1 MSEVTKKRTMFG
13 KKSDSPKQSEE
24 NVSSRTNE
32 RKIIRK
38 TSGLRNDKTEWYGV
52 VLEEK
57 MHISNGVAK
66 FYPQK
71 MQFINSRAIFDV
83 LEEGQSMQI
92 EE

>member
-1 MSEVTKKRTMFG
+1 MSEVTKKRTRFG
-13 KKSDSPKQSEE
+13 KKSDSPEQSET
-24 NVSSRTNE
+24 NVSSRTNG

-57 MHISNGVAK
+57 MHVSNGVAK

-83 LEEGQSMQI
+83 LEEGQEMQI

>member
-1 MSEVTKKRTMFG
+1 MSEVTKKRTRFG
-13 KKSDSPKQSEE
+13 KKSDSPEQSTTK
-24 NVSSRTNE
+24 NTR
-32 RKIIRK
+32 RIIRK

-57 MHISNGVAK
+57 MHVSNGVAK

>member
-1 MSEVTKKRTMFG
+1 MSEVTKKGTSLG
-13 KKSDSPKQSEE
+13 KESDSPEQSEK
-24 NVSSRTNE
+24 NVSSRTNG

-38 TSGLRNDKTEWYGV
+38 TSGLRGDKTEWYGV

-57 MHISNGVAK
+57 MHVSNGVVK

-71 MQFINSRAIFDV
+71 MQFINSRAIFDM

>member
-1 MSEVTKKRTMFG
+1 MSEVTKKRTRFG
-13 KKSDSPKQSEE
+13 KKSDSPEQSETK
-24 NVSSRTNE
+24 NTR
-32 RKIIRK
+32 RIIRK

-57 MHISNGVAK
+57 MHVSNGVAK